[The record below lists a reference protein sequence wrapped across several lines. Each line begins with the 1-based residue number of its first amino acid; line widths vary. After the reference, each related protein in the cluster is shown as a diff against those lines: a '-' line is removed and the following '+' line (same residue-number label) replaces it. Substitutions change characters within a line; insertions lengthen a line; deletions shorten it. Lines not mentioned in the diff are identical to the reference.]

1 MAKEKTTL
9 TGRQLDVMQILWASE
24 KPLIASEILKRNE
37 TLNIHTVQS
46 VLKSLVEKQ
55 YIKVADIT
63 YSRTVLC
70 RSYIPIITARDYMDQ
85 SIPEDVML
93 NTQTSIVAALIKH
106 EDAENIMDELLQII
120 EERKNAL
127 AQNT

>member
-55 YIKVADIT
+55 
-63 YSRTVLC
+63 
-70 RSYIPIITARDYMDQ
+70 
-85 SIPEDVML
+85 
-93 NTQTSIVAALIKH
+93 
-106 EDAENIMDELLQII
+106 
-120 EERKNAL
+120 
-127 AQNT
+127 